1 MASRKTR
8 KNPVDG
14 SVVVISLA
22 GAAIVAAGVWYYIRM
37 SKAQAGLPSGARS
50 DGRDLP
56 SSGPTDR
63 SGRDSTDGPS
73 VGGQPQGGQ
82 PQGGQPQGGQPQG
95 GQPQGGQPQSFQPE
109 QPQSFQPEQP
119 QGGKPQ
125 SFQPE
130 QQPEQPR
137 GGGRAPQTAGTNAST
152 REAANWLDRLNYPQ
166 SANFE
171 SRVRSFQQQY
181 NRENVE
187 RSSGRRPGPVI
198 QPPRLTVDGRV
209 GQSTLTAMRNYIA
222 RLNRGAATGGGRG
235 GGGGGGNRG
244 AAQPEKSFLDRVTD
258 YFE

>member
-37 SKAQAGLPSGARS
+37 SKAQAGLPSGARN

-82 PQGGQPQGGQPQG
+82 PQ
-95 GQPQGGQPQSFQPE
+95 
-109 QPQSFQPEQP
+109 SFQPEQP

-130 QQPEQPR
+130 QPTEQPR

-166 SANFE
+166 SSNFE
-171 SRVRSFQQQY
+171 TRVRSFQQQY

-222 RLNRGAATGGGRG
+222 RINRGAATGGGRGGGGG